1 MAKLARKPLQI
12 YLHPDQ
18 ERALRAQAQ
27 EQHVS
32 LAELIRRS
40 IDLYLVEQLPPDKDP
55 SLQLIGLGHAGR
67 SDLAQR
73 HDEIVA
79 QQTSSLNE

>member
-1 MAKLARKPLQI
+1 MARLARKPLQI
-12 YLHPDQ
+12 YLHPNQ

-27 EQHVS
+27 QQHVS

-40 IDLYLVEQLPPDKDP
+40 IDRYLAEQLPPDKDP
-55 SLQLIGLGHAGR
+55 SLQLIGLGHSGR
-67 SDLAQR
+67 SDLAES

-79 QQTSSLNE
+79 QQARASNE